1 MKLLKNMLVFCV
13 TIFLCGALL
22 YNGKTAVEGALKG
35 IKLCTEIIIPSTFPF
50 MVLASFIPLSGL
62 GKWLMLPFLPI
73 TRYLLRIPDE
83 AASAVVMSFI
93 GGYPAGAKALSA
105 MVDYDMIPRPLA
117 GRLLLY
123 TTNVSPSFAIVAV
136 GQMMWGRPMLGAV
149 IFAAQILS
157 SLTIGA
163 ILRPPK
169 REATTSGSKALPAS
183 AAFVLAVSNAATA
196 MVAICGFI
204 VFFAVLSGLIT
215 DYLSAFDLPELL
227 GIGISGFL
235 EVTGGCKL
243 ASKLGS
249 IEGLLLSAFFLSFAG
264 VSIIFQNIS
273 IASSS
278 KIPTKGFFLCR
289 VVGGLLTTLITWL
302 LLRLIPSSLLVMAM
316 PAPPKIIYS
325 ANQIVGAMVL
335 IGMCIMITVSGE
347 PLYNRSHLLHP
358 AKE

>member
-1 MKLLKNMLVFCV
+1 MKILKNTLVFCA

-22 YNGKTAVEGALKG
+22 YNGKVAVEGALKG
-35 IKLCTEIIIPSTFPF
+35 IKLCVEIIIPSTFTF
-50 MVLASFIPLSGL
+50 MVLAGFIPLSGL
-62 GKWLMLPFLPI
+62 GRWLMLPFLPI
-73 TRYLLRIPDE
+73 TRYLLHIPDE
-83 AASAVVMSFI
+83 AASSVVMSFI
-93 GGYPAGAKALSA
+93 GGYPAGAKSLST
-105 MVDYDMIPRPLA
+105 MVDYDMISRPLA

-163 ILRPPK
+163 LLRPK
-169 REATTSGSKALPAS
+169 SREASNPSATGMPAS
-183 AAFVLAVSNAATA
+183 TAFVLAVGNAASA
-196 MVAICGFI
+196 MVSICGFI
-204 VFFAVLSGLIT
+204 VFFAVLSELIT
-215 DYLSAFDLPELL
+215 YYLASFHLPKLL
-227 GIGISGFL
+227 MVGISGFL

-249 IEGLLLSAFFLSFAG
+249 LEGLLLSAFFLSFAG

-278 KIPTKGFFLCR
+278 KIPTKGFFIWR
-289 VVGGLLTTLITWL
+289 VINGLLTALITWL
-302 LLRLIPSSLLVMAM
+302 LLRVIPSSLLVMAM

-325 ANQIVGAMVL
+325 ANQIVGAVVL
-335 IGMCIMITVSGE
+335 IGMCVMITISGE
-347 PLYNRSHLLHP
+347 PLYNRSHLLHQ